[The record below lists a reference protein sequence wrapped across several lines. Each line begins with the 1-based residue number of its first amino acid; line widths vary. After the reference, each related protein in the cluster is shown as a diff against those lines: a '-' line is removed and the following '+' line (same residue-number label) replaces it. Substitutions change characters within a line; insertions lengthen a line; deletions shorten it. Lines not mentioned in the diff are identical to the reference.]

1 MHQKKKMLTR
11 KKAVKG
17 AIKMLNDEICKLRD
31 KLNKSIENGDD
42 YEIIYKLS
50 TELDELISKY
60 YWEKGTVPNSQN

>member
-1 MHQKKKMLTR
+1 
-11 KKAVKG
+11 
-17 AIKMLNDEICKLRD
+17 MLNDEICKLRD